1 MGFKEA
7 FEEENEIELSVGP
20 KSWQSYINKIAPKN
34 THYEYDKKSQQYLLV
49 PNNTEEKV
57 SFKLKLKLPK
67 ELKNIRI
74 EHPND
79 LNTLLYRYQK
89 PVEISISE
97 ANIGEI
103 SIDPHNLTK
112 AFGQEIKEQNK
123 KYYLIP
129 EKFGKAV
136 KIPVKFNNEIY
147 DFWIEQKP
155 YPSLEKIIF
164 ESNTDDIFFLK
175 LIMNQTTQKLN
186 ISLTY
191 NFKKS
196 NSLDELYKN
205 QKKLKNFA
213 SGKIEIFGIEP
224 DLFDQSE
231 LENIQNMI
239 DFYTKLYEVQES
251 INNSKKENTI
261 KFDISQ
267 SITNSD
273 IINLE
278 RLYVSLILGKY
289 YFYPEKSRLF
299 SLTLTEDIKNKIDKT
314 NKFAMLGYTQVDIHL
329 LNENIEMIEQFV
341 FKEVSSITSDNIS
354 SSNENISD
362 TSKLDFNIEGDQFT
376 YRKLLFDDV
385 QNNDM
390 DVIISELER
399 AQKIG

>member
-20 KSWQSYINKIAPKN
+20 KSWQIYINKNAPKN
-34 THYEYDKKSQQYLLV
+34 THYEYDKNSQQYMLV

-67 ELKNIRI
+67 ELKNIKI

-97 ANIGEI
+97 ANIGES
-103 SIDPHNLTK
+103 SIEPHNLTK

-136 KIPVKFNNEIY
+136 KIPVKFNNVKY

-155 YPSLEKIIF
+155 YPSLEKVIF

-341 FKEVSSITSDNIS
+341 FKEVSSIAGAP
-354 SSNENISD
+354 NENPSD

-385 QNNDM
+385 QNDDM
-390 DVIISELER
+390 GVIISELEH